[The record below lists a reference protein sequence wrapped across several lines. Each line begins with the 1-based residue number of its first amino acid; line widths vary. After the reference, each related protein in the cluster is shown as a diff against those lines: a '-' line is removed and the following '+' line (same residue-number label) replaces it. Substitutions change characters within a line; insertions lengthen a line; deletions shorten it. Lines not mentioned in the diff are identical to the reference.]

1 MSSGYALHL
10 EAYADL
16 DDIRYYIAQENPDA
30 ADRVM
35 SEIFD
40 TFRSLV
46 PFPHQGHQRSDLTS
60 RPLRFILVREYLIA
74 YAPEEKPLW
83 VVAVMHA
90 RRNPRIMAAILR
102 GRE

>member
-16 DDIRYYIAQENPDA
+16 DDIRHYIAQESPDA

-35 SEIFD
+35 SVIFD
-40 TFRSLV
+40 TLRGLV
-46 PFPHQGHQRSDLTS
+46 PFPHQGHRRPDLTS

-74 YAPEEKPLW
+74 DAPDENPLW